1 MATIIPGVDGRSLTV
16 TLTLDANGNIIPTT
30 GPNLVID
37 GQLTINGTNYN
48 GILLEGDVEQ
58 FGFQYTGTTT
68 NSFDFRMAL
77 DATNPGLLASYYG
90 SNNIGITM
98 LSQASTF
105 TGSFASNFT
114 GGTPTGAGAN
124 GAVGPIS
131 PLPPALGSLGGTV
144 YEDFNNNGI
153 DTAPDVPLQGV
164 EIVLSGTDY
173 QGNPVSETTYTG
185 IDGSYVFGSLEPSG
199 PSGYTI
205 DEIQSTVPAPLL
217 PGIDTVGTLGGNN
230 TVQDEFSAIPLTA
243 GQNGVFYNFA
253 QIPPASVSGIV
264 YCDTNTDGI
273 YESGTDMTV
282 SGAVLTLTGT
292 DDRGDSVLLT
302 TNSLSD
308 GTYDFAGLRPGTY
321 TVSVSDSNPAL
332 TPETASSIGPA
343 TVPVGTSTT
352 GDDFGYVQLTPVSGQ
367 VVNDNTSTGVSGVTI
382 TLTGVEYT
390 GASLTPELTTT
401 ASDGTF
407 NFGSLLPGSYTIT
420 EGTVAGLFPDQNNTG
435 SYSFSLAGCGN
446 SSVFTTFGEVPP
458 GSISGVVWQDN
469 NDNGVQDAGEPNL
482 ANVLVD
488 LYQGN
493 TLISSL
499 DTLSDGSYDFTGLA
513 PGAYTVQVI
522 SPNNES
528 FTLENQ
534 GTPVNSV
541 VNAAGMTAAL
551 TLAGGQNIVNE
562 DAGVLPVDLAIAKTV
577 DNSTPNVGA
586 NATFAITVSNAAG
599 YSNATDVTVADLL
612 PTGITFVSA
621 TPSQGSYSN
630 GIWTVGGIAAGS
642 GATLQIVGTATA
654 AGFPSSPT
662 PSETNTATITASDQA
677 DVGTTLQ
684 ASATINPQ
692 EVDLTIAKTVSNSTP
707 YVGTNDTF
715 TVTLSN
721 LAGYSGAT
729 NVSVSDLLP
738 AGITFV
744 SATPSQGT
752 YSGGVWSVG
761 SLASGSSATMLVV
774 GTVTAAGFPSSPTP
788 SETNT
793 ATITAV
799 DQPDVNPVT
808 SASVTINPQEVDLTI
823 AKTVSNSTPNVGTND
838 TFTVTLSNLA
848 GYSGAMGVSVSDLLP
863 AGITLVSATPSQGT
877 YSGGIWTVGSLASG
891 SSATMVVVGTVTA
904 AGFPSS
910 PTPSETNTATI
921 TAVSQTDVNTV
932 KSASVTVNPQEVDLT
947 IAKTVSNSTPN
958 VGTNDTFTVT
968 LSNLAGYST
977 ATGVT
982 VTDVLPTGIT
992 LVSDTPSQG
1001 TYSSGVWNVGSL
1013 AAGSTVTLVVV
1024 GDVTTFGTL
1033 TNTATITAVSQPDV
1047 NPITSASVSV
1057 NSQEVDLTIAK
1068 TVSNSTPNVGTN
1080 DTFTVTLSNLAGYST
1095 ATGITVSDVLP
1106 SGITFVSATPSQ
1118 GTYSSGIWTVGS
1130 LASGS
1135 SATMVVVGT
1144 ATAAGF
1150 PSSPTPSETNT
1161 ATITAVTQTD
1171 VNTVK
1176 SASATISPQEVDLT
1190 ITKTV
1195 TTSKPTCGTND
1206 TFTVTLSN
1214 ATGYSTATGITV
1226 TDVLPTGITLV
1237 SDTPSQGTYSSG
1249 VWNVGS
1255 LAAGSTVT
1263 LVVVGDVTTMGTLTN
1278 TATITA
1284 VNQPDVNPVVS
1295 ASVTVNPATSPD
1307 VDLTIVK
1314 TVSNST
1320 PNVGTNDTFTVT
1332 LSNATGYT
1340 NATGISVTDKLP
1352 TGITFVSDTPS
1363 QGTYTS
1369 STGVWAVGSLAAGST
1384 ATLVVVGTATAAGFP
1399 CSPTPSETN
1408 TATIT
1413 AVTQTDANTVKSSSV
1428 TIYPQ
1433 EVDLTIAKTVS
1444 NSTPNVGTNDTFT
1457 VTLSNLAGYST
1468 ATGLTVTDV
1477 LPTGITLVSDTPSQ
1491 GTYSSGV
1498 WTVGSLAAG
1507 STATLV
1513 VVGDITATGTLT
1525 NTATITAVTQTEVNT
1540 VKSASVSVNPLNNSI
1555 SGTVYDDL
1563 TGNGLTSDDTPLAG
1577 VVVNLYKNV
1586 DGTGVPDAADGAPIE
1601 TFTTGASGTYSF
1613 TDLPVGSYI
1622 VTETV
1627 PTGEVE
1633 TAPNLPNYYDVTVTS
1648 TSKTTGLNFDN
1659 YIPCTVALQNVSYK
1673 ITNGSTSTTVSTLT
1687 GNTAQG
1693 DTVSV
1698 TFTVPTGASPMVY
1711 SLVSYNAPGPTYQA
1725 SQASQ
1730 QTIFQDATGTYGP
1743 GTYTLTVTIPNNYYQ
1758 IDFVCGAAINQFGPS
1773 GSNIFYA
1780 AEDRLFSSDNSG
1792 LNTDVVGEAG
1802 SMLFWSSTSGQALI
1816 KSFGGSS
1823 TSTVLGTW
1831 LANLM
1836 PNVFG
1841 GTLLGNKQNTTVA
1854 AEYLTLYNLSGQKN
1868 QAQVMATALN
1878 VYASTTS
1885 LGGTA
1890 ASSYG
1895 FAVTAAGLGAADFN
1909 IGTNGAAFGVA
1920 NNSTITV
1927 TQMLSGINSLSSANS
1942 LFKGVTADLN
1952 DCYNELGL
1960 VNGYGG
1966 II

>member
-1 MATIIPGVDGRSLTV
+1 VV
-16 TLTLDANGNIIPTT
+16 
-30 GPNLVID
+30 V
-37 GQLTINGTNYN
+37 
-48 GILLEGDVEQ
+48 GDV
-58 FGFQYTGTTT
+58 
-68 NSFDFRMAL
+68 
-77 DATNPGLLASYYG
+77 
-90 SNNIGITM
+90 
-98 LSQASTF
+98 
-105 TGSFASNFT
+105 
-114 GGTPTGAGAN
+114 
-124 GAVGPIS
+124 
-131 PLPPALGSLGGTV
+131 
-144 YEDFNNNGI
+144 
-153 DTAPDVPLQGV
+153 
-164 EIVLSGTDY
+164 
-173 QGNPVSETTYTG
+173 
-185 IDGSYVFGSLEPSG
+185 
-199 PSGYTI
+199 
-205 DEIQSTVPAPLL
+205 
-217 PGIDTVGTLGGNN
+217 
-230 TVQDEFSAIPLTA
+230 
-243 GQNGVFYNFA
+243 
-253 QIPPASVSGIV
+253 
-264 YCDTNTDGI
+264 
-273 YESGTDMTV
+273 
-282 SGAVLTLTGT
+282 
-292 DDRGDSVLLT
+292 
-302 TNSLSD
+302 
-308 GTYDFAGLRPGTY
+308 
-321 TVSVSDSNPAL
+321 
-332 TPETASSIGPA
+332 
-343 TVPVGTSTT
+343 
-352 GDDFGYVQLTPVSGQ
+352 
-367 VVNDNTSTGVSGVTI
+367 
-382 TLTGVEYT
+382 
-390 GASLTPELTTT
+390 
-401 ASDGTF
+401 
-407 NFGSLLPGSYTIT
+407 
-420 EGTVAGLFPDQNNTG
+420 
-435 SYSFSLAGCGN
+435 
-446 SSVFTTFGEVPP
+446 TTFG
-458 GSISGVVWQDN
+458 
-469 NDNGVQDAGEPNL
+469 
-482 ANVLVD
+482 
-488 LYQGN
+488 
-493 TLISSL
+493 TL
-499 DTLSDGSYDFTGLA
+499 
-513 PGAYTVQVI
+513 
-522 SPNNES
+522 
-528 FTLENQ
+528 
-534 GTPVNSV
+534 
-541 VNAAGMTAAL
+541 
-551 TLAGGQNIVNE
+551 
-562 DAGVLPVDLAIAKTV
+562 
-577 DNSTPNVGA
+577 
-586 NATFAITVSNAAG
+586 
-599 YSNATDVTVADLL
+599 
-612 PTGITFVSA
+612 
-621 TPSQGSYSN
+621 
-630 GIWTVGGIAAGS
+630 
-642 GATLQIVGTATA
+642 
-654 AGFPSSPT
+654 
-662 PSETNTATITASDQA
+662 TNTATITAVSQP
-677 DVGTTLQ
+677 DVNPITS
-684 ASATINPQ
+684 ASVSVNSQ

-707 YVGTNDTF
+707 NVGTNDTF

-729 NVSVSDLLP
+729 GVTVSDLLP
-738 AGITFV
+738 SGITLV

-752 YSGGVWSVG
+752 YSSGIWTVG
-761 SLASGSSATMLVV
+761 SLASGSSATMVVV

-799 DQPDVNPVT
+799 SQPDVNPVT

-1255 LAAGSTVT
+1255 LAAGATVT